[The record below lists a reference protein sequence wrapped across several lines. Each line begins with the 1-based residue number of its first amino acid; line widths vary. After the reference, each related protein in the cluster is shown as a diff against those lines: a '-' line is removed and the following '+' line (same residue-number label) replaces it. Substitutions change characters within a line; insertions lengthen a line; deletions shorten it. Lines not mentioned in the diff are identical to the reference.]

1 MLDEYKPVVESLE
14 TTWNEFKEAADAGAE
29 GRGCKTSALK
39 ARKLS
44 MKLTEELKEFRK
56 TSISNDRSN

>member
-1 MLDEYKPVVESLE
+1 MLDEYKPTVESLQE
-14 TTWNEFKEAADAGAE
+14 TWNEFKEAADSGAE
-29 GRGCKTSALK
+29 GRGCKTNALK

-56 TSISNDRSN
+56 TSIANDRSN

>member
-1 MLDEYKPVVESLE
+1 MLEEYKPVVESLQ
-14 TTWNEFKEAADAGAE
+14 TMWDEFKSAAEQGAE
-29 GRGCKTSALK
+29 GRGSKTSALK

-44 MKLTEELKEFRK
+44 MTLTEALKEFRK